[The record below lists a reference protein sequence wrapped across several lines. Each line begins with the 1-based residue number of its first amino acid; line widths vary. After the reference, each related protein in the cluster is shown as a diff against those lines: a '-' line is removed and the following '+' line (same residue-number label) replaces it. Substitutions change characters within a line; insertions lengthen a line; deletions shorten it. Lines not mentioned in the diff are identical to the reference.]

1 MDDRYA
7 HYRLIVDAS
16 DDAIITK
23 NLEGVISSWNTGAQR
38 MFGYTAAEAIGQP
51 ITIII
56 PPELHEEEMEILRRL
71 RTGERIEHYETW
83 RVSKDGRRIDVSVT
97 ISPIRDAGGQDHR
110 RLQDRTRHHGEK
122 AGRNGP
128 A

>member
-1 MDDRYA
+1 MDDRYS

-23 NLEGVISSWNTGAQR
+23 NIEGVISSWNTGAQQ

-56 PPELHEEEMEILRRL
+56 PRELHEEEMDILRRL

-83 RVSKDGRRIDVSVT
+83 RVCAAT
-97 ISPIRDAGGQDHR
+97 
-110 RLQDRTRHHGEK
+110 
-122 AGRNGP
+122 
-128 A
+128 